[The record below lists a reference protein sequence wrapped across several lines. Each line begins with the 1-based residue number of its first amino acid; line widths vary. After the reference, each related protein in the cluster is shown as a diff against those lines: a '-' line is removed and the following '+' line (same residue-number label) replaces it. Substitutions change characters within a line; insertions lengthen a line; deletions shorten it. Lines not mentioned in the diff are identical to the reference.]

1 MSDTDPKFERLK
13 QKYAPVLRL
22 IEQEGV
28 SVSHLDIRDGKL
40 FLQGA
45 APSEA
50 AKDNVLDEIQRI
62 NPDWQSDLTCDLRSE
77 GQQTEAP
84 QTGQTVVQSGQGFA
98 NRN

>member
-1 MSDTDPKFERLK
+1 MPDTDPKFDELK

-28 SVSHLDIRDGKL
+28 SLSHLDLRDGKL
-40 FLQGA
+40 FLQGVA
-45 APSEA
+45 HSEDA
-50 AKDNVLDEIQRI
+50 RNKILNEIQRI

-77 GQQTEAP
+77 RQQTDAP
-84 QTGQTVVQSGQGFA
+84 QAGQTVVQSGQGFA